1 MGHAQTYQM
10 KWPDQLSHVKE
21 KAQHNKVS
29 QVKRKKACKKKK
41 IMRNSQRKH
50 PASPRQTLFR
60 ISIFFSYIETL
71 QPNNAVCNLNLYTH
85 TTKNIFPFSSLPTSE
100 HIYVFFVLVTLS
112 LTHAGDDAVHGQPGG
127 GVIKAGDWQPL
138 VVLLLL
144 LEDKSRVLL
153 LGDVD
158 VVAGVSG
165 GHDVAGAGVQEDAL
179 VVLPLHSDQTHAI
192 PAKWA
197 TVPNVLLP
205 KKLF

>member
-1 MGHAQTYQM
+1 M
-10 KWPDQLSHVKE
+10 VC
-21 KAQHNKVS
+21 VS
-29 QVKRKKACKKKK
+29 TKTTKY
-41 IMRNSQRKH
+41 
-50 PASPRQTLFR
+50 P
-60 ISIFFSYIETL
+60 IFFSYIETL
-71 QPNNAVCNLNLYTH
+71 QPNNAVCSLNLYTH
-85 TTKNIFPFSSLPTSE
+85 TTKNTFSFFSFLLSLPTSE
-100 HIYVFFVLVTLS
+100 HIYVFFVPLTLS

-127 GVIKAGDWQPL
+127 SVVEAGDGQPL

-197 TVPNVLLP
+197 SVPNVLLP